1 MGVSEKENHVIEI
14 MGQLLPSSYFREYRC
29 QDLLCEEEPSDAD
42 GTASQGPPEHLTPG
56 VIQQVDSV
64 ENTQLV
70 PKTEHIETPFLIK
83 SYTHS

>member
-1 MGVSEKENHVIEI
+1 MGPI
-14 MGQLLPSSYFREYRC
+14 LPSSYFREYWR

-42 GTASQGPPEHLTPG
+42 GTASHAPPEYLTPG

-70 PKTEHIETPFLIK
+70 PNTEHMEVEDVL
-83 SYTHS
+83 

>member
-1 MGVSEKENHVIEI
+1 
-14 MGQLLPSSYFREYRC
+14 MGQILPSSYFREYWC

-42 GTASQGPPEHLTPG
+42 GTASQAPPEHLTPG

-70 PKTEHIETPFLIK
+70 PQAEHMELCFRDTV
-83 SYTHS
+83 SD